1 MIIFHM
7 VKWKIREGLGMS
19 KGDSSRQFTDDF
31 LRFHPIMAS
40 SPPSGSLDQKIFKFA
55 ISICHQSF
63 RLLLFN
69 LASVQQNVFFF

>member
-1 MIIFHM
+1 
-7 VKWKIREGLGMS
+7 MS

-55 ISICHQSF
+55 ISICHQPF

>member
-19 KGDSSRQFTDDF
+19 KGDSSRQFNDDF

-55 ISICHQSF
+55 ISIFHQPF